1 MVKIKKFQQFNED
14 AMATGAIA
22 GMGAV
27 VSAQPSSQAGVTT
40 DPGYAS
46 GGGSTGSGDIAYWW
60 LTKSKN
66 RKKGKPSEVS
76 DMRFLA
82 PAKGI
87 KKVNDLA
94 KDKN

>member
-1 MVKIKKFQQFNED
+1 MKHLKGYQQFNED
-14 AMATGAIA
+14 AYSGGSVA

-27 VSAQPSSQAGVTT
+27 VSAQPSAQSGVTT
-40 DPGYAS
+40 EPGYSS

-94 KDKN
+94 KSKN

>member
-1 MVKIKKFQQFNED
+1 MKHLKDYKKFNED
-14 AMATGAIA
+14 AYSGASIA

-46 GGGSTGSGDIAYWW
+46 GGGSTGSGDIGYWW

-87 KKVNDLA
+87 KKVNDFA